1 MCLKLRYH
9 DIMSEWPAEQRA
21 DLLHSAHYAGV
32 LGGFF
37 QNTDLEEEKKRI
49 DEKKKRILN
58 ILGGSVEKFK
68 VILQILINIPQ
79 LLKDQKERQ
88 KQLCAHES
96 KVSEGDL
103 KNIVRNLGSDQ
114 KYKITLI
121 DGTQY
126 KSCTIDGHN
135 FKPKSDGVNVIPLD
149 KIKKIE
155 PVEYN
160 DAEGLAKLEIAQKI
174 NEKDDQLI
182 VLQARDFSNVDPLKM
197 FRSDVAAMQHAV
209 KVARSHGIVISTIFP
224 DKDVSH
230 DDNKSSETEA
240 LRLLFGSTFCHDI
253 CDYDSNSDCL
263 QVAREKS
270 ITRTR
275 RNRQVEKNEE
285 HREAEQKYEEQN
297 DEEEQKE
304 AGQREAEIVFMNQEQ
319 NDEEEQKEAG
329 QREAE
334 IVFMNQAFD
343 KVFDKYIS
351 KVNAPLSAT
360 FTFSRGADTLK
371 LNFVKIESIISEL
384 KRLLQYEKGVAS
396 SKDFPHCSLMYGLS
410 WINVDVAKLDFRKYK
425 LLDLEE
431 DKKNAF
437 LRRVVDNDGKRFI
450 RFTLGEWKLAGLR
463 ETIVKETSYIKLG
476 KDYFIP
482 GA

>member
-1 MCLKLRYH
+1 
-9 DIMSEWPAEQRA
+9 MSEWPAEQRA

-304 AGQREAEIVFMNQEQ
+304 AGQREAEIVFMNQ
-319 NDEEEQKEAG
+319 
-329 QREAE
+329 
-334 IVFMNQAFD
+334 AFD